1 MAHVT
6 LHHPAD
12 AATAERLLAARD
24 DTVVREVVA
33 SSADDVTTFEAVDGP
48 FTRWCREVRV
58 DEGAITEEIDFRFAL
73 PIWSVVFTPLLR
85 RELRRGVGRPRVEG
99 SAWWSPPDRLDQRA
113 ARSLAATCTLAVI
126 GGYIGGLLAT
136 TLTFVADDLG
146 GGLRAQSVVLA
157 VARIGALGTVA
168 GMAVADRRG
177 RKPVI
182 IWSYLFA
189 ATAAVVIAAAP
200 SLPFWAGGQVIVRG
214 AIATGALLLPVAVAE
229 ELPAGS
235 RAFGVALV
243 TMAGGLGIGILT
255 VLLAVVGS
263 GGWRV
268 LHVLVLVAIPAT
280 LAVGRQLPES
290 RRFER
295 LVEQTAKTG
304 GTHSDRHHMRTQRL
318 VLLGLGAVLLW
329 AFLTPVT
336 QLQNTYLHDER
347 GFSGPMVSLFIL
359 VTNAGGILGVIAG
372 GRMADSRS
380 RHLVAGIGLVGLAV
394 GNTVMFAFAG
404 LPMWLGSA
412 VGSIVGGATIPSL
425 GVLNPE
431 LFPTSRRGLANG
443 LLNLAAVGGSVLGLL
458 LVPPLVDRWGYGATI
473 ALLALGPLA
482 VIVVLR
488 WIPEGARR
496 SLEELNPGDD
506 DVTGAAPSTTRPPP
520 DRSHRP
526 PP

>member
-12 AATAERLLAARD
+12 DATAAQLLAPRD
-24 DTVVREVVA
+24 DTVVSEVV
-33 SSADDVTTFEAVDGP
+33 SSRADGVTTFDAVDGP
-48 FTRWCREVRV
+48 FTRWRRDVCVA
-58 DEGAITEEIDFRFAL
+58 DGAITEEIDFRFAL
-73 PIWSVVFTPLLR
+73 PIWSLLFTPLLR
-85 RELRRGVGRPRVEG
+85 RELRRGVDRPRTEG
-99 SAWWSPPDRLDQRA
+99 GPWWSPPDRLDQRG

-146 GGLRAQSVVLA
+146 GGLRAQSVTLA

-168 GMAVADRRG
+168 GMALADRRG

-182 IWSYLFA
+182 VWSYILA

-200 SLPFWAGGQVIVRG
+200 NLPFWAGGQVIVRG

-268 LHVLVLVAIPAT
+268 LHLLVLLAIPAT

-295 LVEQTAKTG
+295 LVEETAATG
-304 GTHSDRHHMRTQRL
+304 DTHADHHHMRTQRL

-329 AFLTPVT
+329 VFLTPVT

-347 GFSGPMVSLFIL
+347 GFSGQMVSLFIL

-443 LLNLAAVGGSVLGLL
+443 ILNLAAVGGSVLGLL

-473 ALLALGPLA
+473 SLLALGPLL

-496 SLEELNPGDD
+496 SLEELNPADD
-506 DVTGAAPSTTRPPP
+506 EVTSGAPATSQPPP
-520 DRSHRP
+520 DRSPRP